1 MNNMNKMKEY
11 QLLELNAKNGV
22 RLLYEKIKLSEN
34 YEETKQI
41 LDEFINYVN
50 KYASKKN
57 NRYNKALTALE
68 KYFKQHKEEV
78 TEVVRR
84 AKLKKARWQNFI
96 PLFIKLHNRGYSNPK
111 ISTYL
116 EEKYGIKIS
125 KETIRKA
132 IKDNL

>member
-1 MNNMNKMKEY
+1 MSKLKEFE
-11 QLLELNAKNGV
+11 LLELQAKNGV
-22 RLLYEKIKLSEN
+22 RLLYEKIKLSKN

-57 NRYNKALTALE
+57 NRTNKSLTAFE
-68 KYFKQHKEEV
+68 KYFKQHKKEEV
-78 TEVVRR
+78 TEVARK
-84 AKLKKARWQNFI
+84 AKLKKAKWQDFI

-111 ISTYL
+111 ISLYIQ
-116 EEKYGIKIS
+116 EKYSIKIS

-132 IKDNL
+132 IRENI